1 MSTDTAP
8 VTPTSPP
15 TAPRPSLWP
24 TRKWWAALVASG
36 VAFITLLAT
45 SNYNFTSTQVVIAL
59 TGLIGQAVISYLV
72 PNDAAPG
79 GVPQTR

>member
-8 VTPTSPP
+8 VTPISPP

-24 TRKWWAALVASG
+24 TRKWWAALVAGG

-45 SNYNFTSTQVVIAL
+45 SHYDFTSTQVVIAL